1 MSILAVG
8 GLGQAPLHATSATWT
23 GSASGIWNSTSNWSG
38 SNIPG
43 SPTGSTT
50 DTAAFN
56 ATSANQTITVD
67 SGRQVAHINFATG
80 TGAYIFNGG
89 PLIFTASFTDGIQLN
104 GGTNNQTFNVPIT
117 TNAAGS
123 FGFSSASGTAAAIIN
138 GNVTGAANGANQLW
152 IQGNGSSF
160 SNEISGVVANGSG
173 TGSLTIKKASTGNW
187 TLSGANTYTG
197 GTLLLGGT
205 VRTGNASA
213 LGTGAVTQSSNA
225 TTNVL
230 DLNNTNLT
238 VASLNSGI
246 SASNAGTDT
255 ITPSAGG
262 TGYTSAPTVTIS
274 GGGGSGAT
282 ATATISGGAVTG
294 VKITNYGTGFTSVP
308 TITIS
313 GGGGSGATASTGFAT
328 TTLNLGSGTL
338 TIAGTNVSPAGYSGK
353 ITGTG
358 NIIKSGAGVQSL
370 AGATS
375 TYTGTTTVSAG
386 TLVAGADVVS
396 TTVAASTV
404 TANNA
409 TDIITL
415 SGNTLV
421 NGNQIVF
428 AAGTIPAGL
437 TAGTVYFVINQSGN
451 NFQVSTTSGGSA
463 VNFTT
468 NGATVT
474 VTRPGAFGATNSA
487 IVLGDS
493 NTSTS
498 TVSLLSSGAFVNE
511 RPITVNNFG
520 NGTTIGGSNTSGTA
534 SYSGSI
540 TLNKAVTLS
549 SATGGTVDFN
559 TGTWTTNNNAITI
572 GSSGNT
578 GTVQLSNAVS
588 TTSGVALGFGTLAL
602 NSVLTGNL
610 SAASGTTLGG
620 TGSVSG
626 TTTVSGATVNGTGLN
641 LAGGTTFN
649 GSGNVVSGTV
659 TTNATVSSGATVSVT
674 GTLTGTSSVSGT
686 LKGTGTTGAV
696 AVNSGGLL
704 TGTLTTG
711 AITGTGTVAPGNSPG
726 ILTASSATLGASG
739 ESFAFELTASS
750 PNYSSPTGS
759 LNDVLRLTS
768 GTPLNGTATS
778 ANIFNVY
785 FDVSSLTASTSY
797 QGGIFTDNSASF
809 TSAIAGGTYNYYVL
823 GNGSGTHT
831 YNGVNYYTLGEYDG
845 TLNILLN
852 TALVPT
858 ANFGS
863 VVNNGFVMEFDVA
876 TVPEPGTWAMM
887 LGGLALL
894 ITVQRRRKL
903 S

>member
-1 MSILAVG
+1 M
-8 GLGQAPLHATSATWT
+8 
-23 GSASGIWNSTSNWSG
+23 
-38 SNIPG
+38 
-43 SPTGSTT
+43 
-50 DTAAFN
+50 AAFN
-56 ATSANQTITVD
+56 NTSNFTTITVD
-67 SGRQVAHINFATG
+67 TNRTLAQIGWGVSITPS
-80 TGAYIFNGG
+80 AYTFNGG
-89 PLIFTASFTDGIQLN
+89 NLIFSPSSFGDNIQLN
-104 GGTNNQTFNVPIT
+104 GGTVAQTFNTPISVSG
-117 TNAAGS
+117 AGT
-123 FGFSSASGTAAAIIN
+123 FGFIQANTSASLIIN
-138 GNVTGAANGANQLW
+138 GTITGKASVANILQ
-152 IQGNGSSF
+152 IQGNGGGA
-160 SNEISGVVANGSG
+160 SNSITGVIANGAGG
-173 TGSLTIKKASTGNW
+173 TLSFRKFGANTW
-187 TLSGANTYTG
+187 TLTGANTYTAG
-197 GTLLLGGT
+197 TNILQGTLK
-205 VRTGNASA
+205 TGNASA
-213 LGTGAVTQSSNA
+213 LGTGAVTQISNGSN
-225 TTNVL
+225 TL
-230 DLNNTNLT
+230 DLNNTSLT

-246 SASNAGTDT
+246 FAPANGTDLMT
-255 ITPSAGG
+255 VTAGG
-262 TGYTSAPTVTIS
+262 SGYTSAPTVTIS

-282 ATATISGGAVTG
+282 AVATLGSGGTAGQVVS
-294 VKITNYGTGFTSVP
+294 VKITNYGTGFTGTP
-308 TITIS
+308 TISFS
-313 GGGGSGATASTGFAT
+313 GGGPGSGAAAT
-328 TTLNLGSGTL
+328 SGYAQTTLNLGSGTL
-338 TIAGTNVSPAGYSGK
+338 TIAGTNASPAGYSGK

-358 NIIKSGAGVQSL
+358 GNLIKSGAGVQSL

-396 TTVAASTV
+396 TTVAGSTV

-428 AAGTIPAGL
+428 AAGTIPTGL

-578 GTVQLSNAVS
+578 GTVQVSNAVS
-588 TTSGVALGFGTLAL
+588 TTGGVALSFGTLAL
-602 NSVLTGNL
+602 NSALTGNL
-610 SAASGTTLGG
+610 SAASGTTLRG

-809 TSAIAGGTYNYYVL
+809 TSAISGGTYNYYVL

-831 YNGVNYYTLGEYDG
+831 YNGINYYTLGEYDSA
-845 TLNILLN
+845 LNILLN

-858 ANFGS
+858 ANFSS
-863 VVNNGFVMEFDVA
+863 VVNNGYVMEFDVA

-894 ITVQRRRKL
+894 LTVQRRRKL